1 MRRRGPCLT
10 PFAPQRILTATRAHR
25 GFYKRPRA
33 PPRRSSAS
41 VREGPGLATREAGL
55 AARLQYGKDR
65 ARPEGAEAA
74 GRGGGGW
81 GKRPEGGGGR
91 GHRERARA
99 RGAGRGA
106 KKPPHPPAAA
116 WDPSNSAPPSPPCR
130 ESVPHPSALGAL
142 RRLRRRAGRG
152 PSLQSSW
159 GCCCPGRKDALSLS
173 GDLTGMLAPTLHFLR
188 RRLVAG
194 RPKSACSG
202 GGWGQKNE
210 MIWGSV
216 FEEVVGKKNPD

>member
-41 VREGPGLATREAGL
+41 VREGPELATREAGL
-55 AARLQYGKDR
+55 DARLQYGKDR

-81 GKRPEGGGGR
+81 GKRPKGGGGR
-91 GHRERARA
+91 GHRERAAQRSRRIRPPR
-99 RGAGRGA
+99 RGTGAILPRPVRPAENLCRTPPPWELFGDCGEGRGGA
-106 KKPPHPPAAA
+106 RRCSQAGDVAALA
-116 WDPSNSAPPSPPCR
+116 GKTPCPFR
-130 ESVPHPSALGAL
+130 VI
-142 RRLRRRAGRG
+142 
-152 PSLQSSW
+152 SLECW
-159 GCCCPGRKDALSLS
+159 LPLS
-173 GDLTGMLAPTLHFLR
+173 TF
-188 RRLVAG
+188 
-194 RPKSACSG
+194 SG
-202 GGWGQKNE
+202 GGLALGDPSLPIMVGAGAKKNE

>member
-10 PFAPQRILTATRAHR
+10 PFAPQRIVTAARAHC

-33 PPRRSSAS
+33 PPRRPSAS
-41 VREGPGLATREAGL
+41 VREVPRLATREAGL
-55 AARLQYGKDR
+55 AAPLQYGEDR

-81 GKRPEGGGGR
+81 GKG
-91 GHRERARA
+91 RERACEGCGARHRA
-99 RGAGRGA
+99 EQ
-106 KKPPHPPAAA
+106 PPQPPAAA
-116 WDPSNSAPPSPPCR
+116 WDPSNPAPPSPPCR

-142 RRLRRRAGRG
+142 PRLRRRAGRG
-152 PSLQSSW
+152 PPPQSGW

-173 GDLTGMLAPTLHFLR
+173 DDLTGMLAPSLHFFWG
-188 RRLVAG
+188 RLGSG

-202 GGWGQKNE
+202 GEW
-210 MIWGSV
+210 
-216 FEEVVGKKNPD
+216 GKKKKKKMI